1 MPGDFD
7 YQWGRIVAR
16 AWGDPAFK
24 ARLLADPAAV
34 LKEYGLLPPPGL
46 QLKVVEN
53 SDAVVHLVL
62 PREPGSR
69 SR

>member
-1 MPGDFD
+1 MHRDFE

-16 AWGDPAFK
+16 AWGDAAFK

-34 LKEYGLLPPPGL
+34 LNEYGLLPPPGL

-53 SDAVVHLVL
+53 TDKVVHLTL
-62 PREPGSR
+62 PRDPGP
-69 SR
+69 